1 MPKPKGGRYEV
12 VWPRGKVAVR
22 IVPLARRLD
31 TLEGKTICE
40 LWNGAYRGDET
51 FPMIRE
57 ELARRYHGIRFV
69 SWEEFGRMG
78 GPNED
83 AILAA
88 LPSKLRSLGCDA
100 VIGGNGC

>member
-1 MPKPKGGRYEV
+1 MSKSKVGIYEV
-12 VWPRGKVAVR
+12 VWPRGKVAVKV
-22 IVPLARRLD
+22 VPHAKRLD

-51 FPMIRE
+51 FPIIRE
-57 ELARRYHGIRFV
+57 ELAKRYRGIKFI

-83 AILAA
+83 KILAA
-88 LPSKLRSLGCDA
+88 LPSKLKSLGCDA
-100 VIGGNGC
+100 AIGGNGC